1 MSNNSW
7 RSYGGTNKNDNL
19 QNISI
24 GTLVADSLLLRQNYA
39 TEFTVQGSMQVLGD
53 ATIQG
58 NATIKRNFILGNG
71 SDIFANRDVY
81 INENLYFGRTSDQ
94 GVAQYGYSFIH
105 GGSNQIGVN
114 TTTPY
119 TTFDITDITGSDNV
133 LTVRSQTAVNRNI
146 IAENNARHGIISY
159 TKDDV
164 NSTYSSIQFYNNATI
179 NNQISTGTAVQV
191 PDSIIQYK
199 WFTGLRKGILDIQG
213 GYIHLDASCT
223 VISSRGYS
231 EDIDN
236 YFKESAIV
244 YDSNNSTYRYD
255 EYNMGAAYSGNA
267 LSLIAKDNSSNTFLT
282 IAAPSKIGLAI
293 GGGAFPYDTTRA
305 MGTIG
310 MNLNNTYT
318 PIQTIV
324 SGIQPLYYK
333 NTVGI
338 NTYAPKTENYVLDIN
353 GPTRIGNG
361 EITTTGHSTIEV
373 TTMAFSRRDPLYGML
388 CGSPFYT
395 GSSAKPFSMMTT
407 ITLDG
412 GKTWQPSMP
421 VDTQGSL
428 TNFQV
433 RPTYMSLYVYD
444 ASYSI
449 IGCSTNTIS
458 ALYYTYTGGQSPS
471 SAILPWYK
479 LTDSGVSSYKSF
491 QTIYVADLPST
502 PSFNTIG
509 AKRVFLTGIDG
520 NRGNIIYGSYFDVS
534 FGQSF
539 IGTNYQYTGQSMT
552 DLSLASISCCDGC
565 GNILYYAGAGIQKY
579 DIQAASSL
587 QTIQRNDVSYNRI
600 HAYDC
605 SYVVAVGA
613 GMISYTKDGTNWTD
627 ISNTTDGSPIGTCNS
642 VFLYD
647 ISHALIVGNSGE
659 FLYTTD
665 GAITWAPV
673 PSLILNSSGI
683 GGRITDESNTLT
695 GVNMQDIHTFVISD
709 VSQGFV
715 YVDSSHNQQGSSKI
729 ICGFF
734 PNLFDRASNTV
745 FEISGNMFISGDVNI
760 NEGGKIMTTNDTFYL
775 LNERV
780 QHIYMGNST
789 ATITTGNQNTATYI
803 NGSVFISVDSSL
815 NGNLY
820 VKQKTILYGDTSMN
834 SRVYIGGD
842 TSLNSRLFV
851 NNDLS
856 ANSRLYVGGDVSLN
870 SRLYVGGDVSLSS
883 RLFVTNDLSANR
895 RLYVGGDVS
904 LSSRLFISA
913 DLSANSRVFVG
924 GDMSLNSRLFIS
936 SDLSAN
942 SRAFIGGDVSL
953 NARLFVA
960 NDLSANTRAFIGGD
974 VSMGGRLYVSSEALI
989 HGLTIGRGYGYL
1001 PTNTA
1006 IGYQTLPINTTGT
1019 TNTALGYQVLYNN
1032 TIGSQS
1038 VGVGYKSLYS
1048 SAGDSKNTA
1057 VGHNALYTTNGGS
1070 YNTAIGQNAGFVNTS
1085 GTYNTFLGY
1094 NTNATTGAFSYST
1107 AVGYNAS
1114 IYGSNQ
1120 IVLGTVSEQVIIPGD
1135 VSVNNRLFV
1144 DGEASITSDL
1154 YVNQNIFT
1162 TNNIYASNSI
1172 YTTSEFDTTSPVL
1185 YVGTGSYSSQI
1196 YIGSAVTGTPK
1207 TIYVGSDQDTVILRG
1222 NVQNKTVTNL
1232 SVNSKQI
1239 NLNRGDTELG
1249 DSAYAGITIR
1259 DNGNDM
1265 AGYILIS
1272 QDMSGFVFKP
1282 TNDEST
1288 RVKFDINSFALDT
1301 GMDTGLM
1308 ILTPGDS
1315 ADAEYRVTVQ
1325 PIDCSNI
1332 LIRDKLL
1339 STDTNQYIT
1348 TALTLSGGDMS
1359 ANGCIFVGGDVSLN
1373 ARLFVNDDVSFNRRT
1388 YIGGDVSLNARLFV
1402 SDDVSFN
1409 TRTYIGGDVSLN
1421 GRLFVND
1428 DVSFNGL
1435 LYVGGDVSLGSR
1447 LFVTSDALIN
1457 TLTIGLGNGYISTN
1471 TALGYQVLYN
1481 NTSGDQNTG
1490 IGYSALSNN
1499 TTGSYNI
1506 AIGPYAGQVNTTG
1519 AYNTFMG
1526 WNTNSMDGLASNS
1539 TAIGYN
1545 ATIYGSN
1552 QIMMG
1557 TSNETVIL
1565 PGDTSANGRL
1575 FVGGDASLNSRLF
1588 VNSDISANTRIFV
1601 GGDVSLGSRLFV
1613 SLDISADS
1621 NLFVGGDVSFGRQLF
1636 VSLDISA
1643 DSNLFV
1649 GGDASLG
1656 SRLFVSGDTTIGGSN
1671 GGIINAVNGIV
1682 IGSTMPLGSN
1692 TTLDISGNVYQT
1704 NGVIF
1709 QF

>member
-1 MSNNSW
+1 MSNKNW

-81 INENLYFGRTSDQ
+81 INDKLYFGRTSDQ
-94 GVAQYGYSFIH
+94 GVAQYGYSFMH

-133 LTVRSQTAVNRNI
+133 LTVRSQTSVNRNI

-159 TKDDV
+159 TKDDA

-199 WFTGLRKGILDIQG
+199 WFTGPRKGILDIQS
-213 GYIHLDASCT
+213 GYIHIDSSCT
-223 VISSRGYS
+223 VISPRGYS
-231 EDIDN
+231 EDIPA
-236 YFKESAIV
+236 YFNEAAIV
-244 YDSNNSTYRYD
+244 YDGNQSAYRYD
-255 EYNMGAAYSGNA
+255 EYNMDAAYSGNA

-324 SGIQPLYYK
+324 SGTQPLYYK

-373 TTMAFSRRDPLYGML
+373 TTMAFSRRNPLYGML

-395 GSSAKPFSMMTT
+395 GSLAKPFSMMTT

-412 GKTWQPSMP
+412 GKNWQPSVP

-444 ASYSI
+444 TSYSI

-458 ALYYTYTGGQSPS
+458 ALYYTYTGGQSPN

-491 QTIYVADLPST
+491 QTIYVADLAST
-502 PSFNTIG
+502 SSFNTIG

-539 IGTNYQYTGQSMT
+539 IGANYQYTGQPMT

-683 GGRITDESNTLT
+683 GGRITDASNTLT

-709 VSQGFV
+709 VSQGFI
-715 YVDSSHNQQGSSKI
+715 YVDSSHNQPGSSKI

-745 FEISGNMFISGDVNI
+745 FEVSGNMFISGDVNI

-780 QHIYMGNST
+780 QNIFMGNST

-820 VKQKTILYGDTSMN
+820 VKQKTILNGDTSMN

-842 TSLNSRLFV
+842 VSLNARLFV
-851 NNDLS
+851 SSDLS
-856 ANSRLYVGGDVSLN
+856 VNSCLYVGGDVSLN

-904 LSSRLFISA
+904 LNSRLFISA
-913 DLSANSRVFVG
+913 DLSANTRVFVGGDVSLNSRLFIANDLSANSRVFVG
-924 GDMSLNSRLFIS
+924 GDASLNSRLFI
-936 SDLSAN
+936 
-942 SRAFIGGDVSL
+942 
-953 NARLFVA
+953 A

-974 VSMGGRLYVSSEALI
+974 VSMGGRLYVSSDALI
-989 HGLTIGRGYGYL
+989 HGLTIGRGYGYI

-1006 IGYQTLPINTTGT
+1006 IGYETLPINTTGT

-1038 VGVGYKSLYS
+1038 VGVGYKSLYTS
-1048 SAGDSKNTA
+1048 GGDSKNTA
-1057 VGHNALYTTNGGS
+1057 VGHNALYATNGGS
-1070 YNTAIGQNAGFVNTS
+1070 YNTAIGQNAGFVNTD
-1085 GTYNTFLGY
+1085 GAYNTFLGY

-1120 IVLGTVSEQVIIPGD
+1120 IVLGTVNEQVIIPGD

-1259 DNGNDM
+1259 DNSDNM
-1265 AGYILIS
+1265 AGYILVS
-1272 QDMSGFVFKP
+1272 QDMSGFVFRP
-1282 TNDEST
+1282 TNEGST
-1288 RVKFDINSFALDT
+1288 RIKFDVNSLALDP

-1315 ADAEYRVTVQ
+1315 ADAEYRLTMQ

-1332 LIRDKLL
+1332 LIRDKWL

-1359 ANGCIFVGGDVSLN
+1359 ANERVFVGGDVSLN
-1373 ARLFVNDDVSFNRRT
+1373 ARLFVNDDVSFNSRT
-1388 YIGGDVSLNARLFV
+1388 YMGGDVSLNARLFVSDDISANSRVFIGGDVSLNARLFV

-1409 TRTYIGGDVSLN
+1409 R
-1421 GRLFVND
+1421 
-1428 DVSFNGL
+1428 L

-1457 TLTIGLGNGYISTN
+1457 TLTIGLGNGYIPTN

-1481 NTSGDQNTG
+1481 NTAGDQNTG
-1490 IGYSALSNN
+1490 VGYSALSQN

-1506 AIGPYAGQVNTTG
+1506 AIGQNAGQVNTTG
-1519 AYNTFMG
+1519 AYNTFVG
-1526 WNTNSMDGLASNS
+1526 YNTNSTDGLASNS

-1557 TSNETVIL
+1557 TASETVIL
-1565 PGDTSANGRL
+1565 PGDVSANTRL
-1575 FVGGDASLNSRLF
+1575 FVGGDASFGSRVF
-1588 VNSDISANTRIFV
+1588 FAEDISANAKLQIEGT
-1601 GGDVSLGSRLFV
+1601 LFV
-1613 SLDISADS
+1613 VADISADS
-1621 NLFVGGDVSFGRQLF
+1621 NLFVGGDASFGGQFF
-1636 VSLDISA
+1636 VSLDVSA

-1656 SRLFVSGDTTIGGSN
+1656 SRLFVSGDTIIGGSN

-1692 TTLDISGNVYQT
+1692 TTLDITGNVYQT